1 MNGHLAIIHSRE
13 DMPNSGWLRT
23 ARRAAFAAASFVAA
37 VLLLSSCAVTPSGPG
52 PDFSNYDVSLHEQV
66 TNRIKAGVLA
76 RLGEGRSAHDRY
88 FMIPFAFENEGND
101 PEFSHSFITVIRV
114 LGDDK
119 QPRLTPGIVKRSYKD
134 RKFEA
139 FTISWLPDDFL
150 ETHKICV
157 FKGFGARLVPSMNKC
172 PLSDGKSYNLE
183 ETVSMAVYAKNA
195 LCMWGP
201 YEIGKGGF
209 DLGVRRLRLL
219 EKGEI
224 KYRADDRLY
233 RKEGKAINCFHAMA
247 GLDVL
252 YPDGGVFGTGFNTW
266 GINGTARVLHEY
278 TDRVKYKQLLLE
290 PVDEKNDRYGF
301 VYAPDRSGRDVYN
314 PFKVASAYHK

>member
-1 MNGHLAIIHSRE
+1 
-13 DMPNSGWLRT
+13 MPNSAWWRT
-23 ARRAAFAAASFVAA
+23 ARRAASAAASFVAA
-37 VLLLSSCAVTPSGPG
+37 VLLLSSCAVTQPGPG

-76 RLGEGRSAHDRY
+76 RLGEGRSMHDRY
-88 FMIPFAFENEGND
+88 FMIPFAYENKGND
-101 PEFSHSFITVIRV
+101 PEYSHSFITVIRV
-114 LGDDK
+114 LADEK
-119 QPRLTPGIVKRSYKD
+119 QPKLTPGIVKRSYKD
-134 RKFEA
+134 RNFEA

-150 ETHKICV
+150 ETHQICV
-157 FKGFGARLVPSMNKC
+157 FKGFGARLAPSMNKC

-183 ETVSMAVYAKNA
+183 ETISMAVYAKNA

-219 EKGEI
+219 EEGKI

-233 RKEGKAINCFHAMA
+233 RKDGTAINCFHAMA
-247 GLDVL
+247 GMDVL

-266 GINGTARVLHEY
+266 GINGTARVLNEY

-301 VYAPDRSGRDVYN
+301 VYAPTRSGRDVYN
-314 PFKVASAYHK
+314 PFKEASAYHR